1 MLCGTHQ
8 NQPKLPCFNKNRKAF
23 PTILNLVWQLVNMQ
37 QQCCLQTKILNKNT
51 LLNISQ
57 KPKNTLINC
66 CLQTYQHKSHD
77 GIKLEVL
84 KRSKSTDQKKP
95 PLIFLHGAR
104 RAAWSFEENF
114 LPYFSELGYPS
125 YALSFRGQGGSE
137 AVDGPV
143 AGTIQQH
150 IDDVAHFVQSLK
162 NNQEENL
169 DPVILG
175 HSLGG
180 FIAEVA
186 IFKKPQ
192 SISFEEFQF
201 GYSDDME
208 VGKLQRYYEKI
219 QESTNWPAVFSRDD
233 FRSKIPLSQPEN
245 VPPVLVLGALQ
256 DIVWSKDQIKETA
269 EWLNVQP
276 VFIDQLG
283 HDCMLDTRWRDAAD
297 RISIWLNSLQ

>member
-180 FIAEVA
+180 FIAEVYVSEMA
-186 IFKKPQ
+186 KK
-192 SISFEEFQF
+192 
-201 GYSDDME
+201 GYPA
-208 VGKLQRYYEKI
+208 VGGVALLCATPPSGNLAFAKKI
-219 QESTNWPAVFSRDD
+219 QGDQY
-233 FRSKIPLSQPEN
+233 SQAHT
-245 VPPVLVLGALQ
+245 GDLQ
-256 DIVWSKDQIKETA
+256 KTLKHK
-269 EWLNVQP
+269 
-276 VFIDQLG
+276 F
-283 HDCMLDTRWRDAAD
+283 
-297 RISIWLNSLQ
+297 